1 MSSALTKRSKPSVK
15 VTVPKPKRPKV
26 NPSGEIV
33 KLEKRTKT
41 AEEKLMKMQRKIDG
55 FGSKSNLGYDRFANV
70 GHIPGL
76 EDYFIYKGIEGLM
89 LSGDPG
95 IPAPYDPESRA
106 ASCVTLQADI
116 DEIPVPHPSS
126 NYYRGYIVMSNQG
139 PNACYY
145 STNAE
150 CFITSD
156 EMTTATHIQFF
167 QVGKIFGMMHSAFNS
182 QDLYALSDYYYQ
194 LEGHAWKIYNQE
206 ATNFRFFGNG
216 DIITVNQYDTN
227 FDLVDSQTTDPQNN
241 PIMSFAVHA
250 ATDYYFTIEA
260 LTANHAGKVSLWTYG
275 GGNIAYVNPFSGNVL
290 SPLKWINYNSIRAR
304 SSQIRCNI
312 NTAVRTNAQNKFDVN
327 GTVTCGVFDAAG
339 PVEGAWNE
347 VIWTQK
353 KHYKFLN
360 QFGSSF
366 AITNSY
372 VRPWYN
378 INFEISNP
386 IMWPESLYFMTYMS
400 FHLPNDTTSV
410 IPFQIKHQ
418 GWFDYTTTDSS
429 ISRQLVNHKGS
440 EWVVA
445 SAAFQRLLPI
455 TDNPNHVDVH
465 KKIMQLVR
473 WMSSSKPGPTAIR
486 TAVKGLGKV
495 AVQVLPLIGAAL

>member
-1 MSSALTKRSKPSVK
+1 MTSNISGKKRLETKVI
-15 VTVPKPKRPKV
+15 PKPKKPRANNDNNV
-26 NPSGEIV
+26 V
-33 KLEKRTKT
+33 TKLEKRTKT
-41 AEEKLMKMQRKIDG
+41 AEEKLLKMQRKIDG
-55 FGSKSNLGYDRFANV
+55 FGSKSALGYDRFTAMGNIN
-70 GHIPGL
+70 GM

-95 IPAPYDPESRA
+95 IPSPYDPESRA
-106 ASCVTLQADI
+106 AACVTLQADI
-116 DEIPVPHPSS
+116 DEIPVPHPASG
-126 NYYRGYIVMSNQG
+126 YYKGYLVMSNQG

-145 STNAE
+145 SSDQE
-150 CFITSD
+150 CFITSAS
-156 EMTTATHIQFF
+156 MTTDTHVQFF
-167 QVGKIFGMMHSAFNS
+167 QTGPVFGMMHSAFNS

-194 LEGHAWKIYNQE
+194 LDAHAWSIYNQE
-206 ATNFRFFGNG
+206 STHLRFMGNG
-216 DIITVNQYDTN
+216 DIITVSQYDSS
-227 FDLVDSQTTDPQNN
+227 FDLVLSLTTDPQGT
-241 PIMSFAVHA
+241 PWLSFPV
-250 ATDYYFTIEA
+250 TNGQSYYYTIEA
-260 LTANHAGKVSLWTYG
+260 LTANHAGKVSIWSYGSGTLTY
-275 GGNIAYVNPFSGNVL
+275 VSPFNGSVL
-290 SPLKWINYNSIRAR
+290 APLKWINYNSIIKR

-312 NTAVRTNAQNKFDVN
+312 NTTVRTNAQNKFQVN

-339 PVEGAWNE
+339 PVQGKWSE

-378 INFEISNP
+378 TAFEVSNP
-386 IMWPESLYFMTYMS
+386 IMWPESIYFMTYLS
-400 FHLPNDTTSV
+400 FQLPSVETSL
-410 IPFQIKHQ
+410 IPMQLKHQ

-429 ISRQLVNHKGS
+429 IPRQLVNHKGS

-455 TDNPNHVDVH
+455 TDNPNHVEVH

-473 WMSSSKPGPTAIR
+473 WMSSAKPGPTAIR
-486 TAVKGLGKV
+486 QTVKGLGKI

>member
-1 MSSALTKRSKPSVK
+1 MSSTAIKKQK
-15 VTVPKPKRPKV
+15 VNRVPKPQKPTD
-26 NPSGEIV
+26 NGAIL

-41 AEEKLMKMQRKIDG
+41 AEEKLLKMQRKIDG
-55 FGSKSNLGYDRFANV
+55 FGSKSALGYERFTAMGNIA
-70 GHIPGL
+70 GM

-106 ASCVTLQADI
+106 AACVTLQADI
-116 DEIPVPHPSS
+116 DEIPVPKPSTG
-126 NYYRGYIVMSNQG
+126 YYKGYIVMSNQG

-145 STNAE
+145 SSNQE
-150 CFITSD
+150 CFITSSQ
-156 EMTTATHIQFF
+156 MTTDTHIQFF
-167 QVGKIFGMMHSAFNS
+167 QVGPVFGMLHSAFNA
-182 QDLYALSDYYYQ
+182 QDLYALSEYYYQ
-194 LEGHAWKIYNQE
+194 LESHAWEIYNQE
-206 ATNFRFFGNG
+206 STHLRFMGNG
-216 DIITVNQYDTN
+216 DIIKVSQYDGA
-227 FDLVDSQTTDPQNN
+227 FDLVQTQTTDPNGSPVLSFPVSNN
-241 PIMSFAVHA
+241 TS
-250 ATDYYFTIEA
+250 YYYTIEA
-260 LTANHAGKVSLWTYG
+260 LTANYSGKVSIWTYG
-275 GGNIAYVNPFSGNVL
+275 SGLLTYIPPNTGTVL
-290 SPLKWINYNSIRAR
+290 APLKWINYGSIVKR

-312 NTAVRTNAQNKFDVN
+312 NTTVRTNAQNKFQVN

-339 PVEGAWNE
+339 PVTAKWSE

-378 INFEISNP
+378 TAFEISNP
-386 IMWPESLYFMTYMS
+386 IMWPESIYFMTYLS
-400 FHLPNDTTSV
+400 FQLPSIETV
-410 IPFQIKHQ
+410 LIPMQLKHQ

-429 ISRQLVNHKGS
+429 IPRQLVNHKGS

-455 TDNPNHVDVH
+455 TDNPNHVEVH

-473 WMSSSKPGPTAIR
+473 WMSSAKPGPTAIR
-486 TAVKGLGKV
+486 QAVKGLGKV